1 MPEQW
6 AKVIWADEC
15 SVRQRSP
22 GGAEWGFRG
31 TLEPSTKCQ
40 GTRFLASRLAQ
51 AEFGSEPIIIQ
62 SNLVRSERF
71 VSESL
76 RIRNSVADPLK
87 LRW

>member
-1 MPEQW
+1 
-6 AKVIWADEC
+6 
-15 SVRQRSP
+15 
-22 GGAEWGFRG
+22 
-31 TLEPSTKCQ
+31 L
-40 GTRFLASRLAQ
+40 LAAISDVKNRKSLRL
-51 AEFGSEPIIIQ
+51 Q